1 MELEEFEKMIDEQP
15 QEVAAD
21 EVKEALQQAEEEQP
35 TGTEPE
41 AEQPTGTEPE
51 AEQPTGTEP
60 EQPEQVTVNMLQ
72 FGQIVTNLYC
82 GVSDFVYK
90 KVKKADHAPK
100 WDDETKQTMRE
111 SFELVLRQY
120 NVQMTPTT
128 QLLAVLAVV
137 EVTRYSLP
145 LLQPDESKIK
155 FNNEN

>member
-21 EVKEALQQAEEEQP
+21 EVKEALQQAEAEQP
-35 TGTEPE
+35 TETEPE
-41 AEQPTGTEPE
+41 ADQPTEPTPE
-51 AEQPTGTEP
+51 PSEQI
-60 EQPEQVTVNMLQ
+60 TVNMLQ

-100 WDDETKQTMRE
+100 WEDETKQTMRE
-111 SFELVLRQY
+111 SFELVLQQY

-128 QLLAVLAVV
+128 QLLAVLAVI
-137 EVTRYSLP
+137 EVARYTLP
-145 LLQPDESKIK
+145 FQTDANK
-155 FNNEN
+155 

>member
-1 MELEEFEKMIDEQP
+1 MELEDFEKMIDEQP

-21 EVKEALQQAEEEQP
+21 EVKEALQQAEAGQPTETEPDQPEQP
-35 TGTEPE
+35 TEPT
-41 AEQPTGTEPE
+41 PEPS
-51 AEQPTGTEP
+51 
-60 EQPEQVTVNMLQ
+60 EQVTVNMLQ

-90 KVKKADHAPK
+90 KVKKTDHAPK
-100 WDDETKQTMRE
+100 WEDETKQTMRE
-111 SFELVLRQY
+111 SFELFLQQY

-137 EVTRYSLP
+137 EITRYSLP

-155 FNNEN
+155 FINENQ

>member
-1 MELEEFEKMIDEQP
+1 MELEDFEKMIDEQP

-21 EVKEALQQAEEEQP
+21 EVKEALQQAESEQDPDQIP
-35 TGTEPE
+35 TGSTQDPD
-41 AEQPTGTEPE
+41 QNPTGST
-51 AEQPTGTEP
+51 QD
-60 EQPEQVTVNMLQ
+60 PEQVTVNMLQ

-111 SFELVLRQY
+111 SFELMLQQY

-137 EVTRYSLP
+137 EVARYTLP
-145 LLQPDESKIK
+145 LQTDE
-155 FNNEN
+155 NE

>member
-21 EVKEALQQAEEEQP
+21 EVKEALQQAEAEQP

-51 AEQPTGTEP
+51 A

-111 SFELVLRQY
+111 SFELVLQQY

-137 EVTRYSLP
+137 EVARYTLP
-145 LLQPDESKIK
+145 LQTDE
-155 FNNEN
+155 NQ

>member
-21 EVKEALQQAEEEQP
+21 EVKEALQQAEAEQP
-35 TGTEPE
+35 TETEPE
-41 AEQPTGTEPE
+41 ADQPTEPTPE
-51 AEQPTGTEP
+51 PSEQI
-60 EQPEQVTVNMLQ
+60 TVNMLQ

-100 WDDETKQTMRE
+100 WEDETKQTMRE
-111 SFELVLRQY
+111 SFELVLQQY

-128 QLLAVLAVV
+128 QLLAVLAVI
-137 EVTRYSLP
+137 EVARYTLP
-145 LLQPDESKIK
+145 PQTDANK
-155 FNNEN
+155 

>member
-1 MELEEFEKMIDEQP
+1 MELEDFEKMIDEQP

-35 TGTEPE
+35 TGTDP
-41 AEQPTGTEPE
+41 GTDP
-51 AEQPTGTEP
+51 ATETEKP

-111 SFELVLRQY
+111 SFELVLQQY

-137 EVTRYSLP
+137 EVARYALP
-145 LLQPDESKIK
+145 LPTDENK
-155 FNNEN
+155 

>member
-21 EVKEALQQAEEEQP
+21 EVKEALQQAE
-35 TGTEPE
+35 

-51 AEQPTGTEP
+51 A

-111 SFELVLRQY
+111 SFELVLQQY

-137 EVTRYSLP
+137 EVARYTLP
-145 LLQPDESKIK
+145 LQTDE
-155 FNNEN
+155 NQ